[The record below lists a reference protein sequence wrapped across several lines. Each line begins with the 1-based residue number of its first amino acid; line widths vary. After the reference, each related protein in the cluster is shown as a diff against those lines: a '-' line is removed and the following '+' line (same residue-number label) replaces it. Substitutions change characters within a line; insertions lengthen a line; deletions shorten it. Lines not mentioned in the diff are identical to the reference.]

1 MLALSHLLRRV
12 APGFLLAALAWAAPA
27 SSAQPLELL
36 FVYGSEK
43 QPWVDDV
50 SAAFNAGDF
59 RTAAGRKISVRTVP
73 MGSGEA
79 AQAILSGRTQAH
91 LFSPASAA
99 YVELANAESKDK
111 TGIDLIG
118 ETHSLVLSPV
128 VIAMWK
134 PMAEALGWGKKP
146 IGWADILALAN
157 DPGGWGA
164 YGHPDW
170 GHFRFGHT
178 HPYHSN
184 SGLISLLAEV
194 YAATEKTRGLT
205 VEDVERAETR
215 RFVQSIERSVVHYG
229 RSTGFFG
236 RKLTE
241 ACRTYLSAAVLYE
254 NMVIEANDPQRHAPQ
269 PLVAIYP
276 KEGTFWSDHP
286 VGIVER
292 EWVSPEHREAARIY
306 VDYLLAKPQQQKAMR
321 YGFRPADVDIALGTP
336 FDAAHG
342 VDPAQPKTTLQVPS
356 AKVMQAILG
365 LWKQEKKHADIVLV
379 LDTSGSMRGEKL
391 QKAKEGALRLI
402 SALGEQDRLSVL
414 AFSSR
419 LSWLAQGESVG
430 EGRKAVEDKVRG
442 LSAAGGT
449 ALYDAIEAAYRYL
462 KASPLRD
469 HIDAVVVLTDGADT
483 NSRTKLE
490 SLLGIIPVG
499 PGSEVCIFPIA
510 YGRDANQAV
519 LSRIAQTTQVQSFQG
534 KPEDIDKVFQEIS
547 TFL

>member
-1 MLALSHLLRRV
+1 VLAVCDTLRRV
-12 APGFLLAALAWAAPA
+12 APAFLLAVLAWAAPA
-27 SSAQPLELL
+27 SSGQPLELL

-50 SAAFNAGDF
+50 SAAFDAGDF
-59 RTAAGRKISVRTVP
+59 RIAAGRKISVRTVP

-79 AQAILSGRTQAH
+79 AQAILSGQAQAD
-91 LFSPASAA
+91 LFSPASFA

-111 TGIDLIG
+111 TGIDLVG

-134 PMAEALGWGKKP
+134 PMAAALGWGKKP
-146 IGWADILALAN
+146 VGWADILALAN
-157 DPGGWGA
+157 DRRGWGT
-164 YGHPDW
+164 YGHPEW
-170 GHFRFGHT
+170 GRFRFGHT

-194 YAATEKTRGLT
+194 YAATEKTRGLS
-205 VEDVERAETR
+205 VEDVERPETA

-236 RKLTE
+236 RKLMDAGPE
-241 ACRTYLSAAVLYE
+241 YLSAAVLYE
-254 NMVIEANDPQRHAPQ
+254 NMVIEANEPQRHLPQ

-292 EWVSPEHREAARIY
+292 EWVTPEHREAAGIY
-306 VDYLLAKPQQQKAMR
+306 IDYLLAKQQQQKAMR
-321 YGFRPADVDIALGTP
+321 YGFRPADVDIPLGAP

-379 LDTSGSMRGEKL
+379 LDTSGSMHGEKL
-391 QKAKEGALRLI
+391 EKAKEGALRLI
-402 SALGEQDRLSVL
+402 SALGDEDRLSVL

-419 LSWLAQGESVG
+419 LNWLAQGESVG
-430 EGRKAVEDKVRG
+430 EGRKAIEDKVRA
-442 LSAAGGT
+442 LSATGGT

-462 KASPLRD
+462 KDSPLPD
-469 HIDAVVVLTDGADT
+469 HIEAVVVLTDGADT

-490 SLLGIIPVG
+490 SLLNTIPLG
-499 PGSEVCIFPIA
+499 PGSEVRVFPIG
-510 YGRDANQAV
+510 YGKDANQAV
-519 LSRIAQTTQVQSFQG
+519 LGRIARATQVQSYQG
-534 KPEDIDKVFQEIS
+534 KPEDVDKVFQEIS